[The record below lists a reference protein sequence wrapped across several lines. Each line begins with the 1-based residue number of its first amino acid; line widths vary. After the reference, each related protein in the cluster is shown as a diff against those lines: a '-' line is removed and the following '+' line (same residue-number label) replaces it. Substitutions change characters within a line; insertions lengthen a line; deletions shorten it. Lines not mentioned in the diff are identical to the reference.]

1 MEADSEN
8 KGKKV
13 SFDEW
18 ANSSCELS
26 ENKDESLYF
35 SKENLDRVFAAEK
48 FSKREKK
55 GHLLLQLQKTYMGD
69 DRFKLDKEF
78 EADEIDKLPSNL
90 LGSLSTRERQDLLL
104 SKKSKSQKKEVNGDQ
119 KNNEQ
124 MDELDN
130 EEDLQWD
137 TELGQHESEKSRAF
151 NILSQFVPKVEI
163 FCNNYMA
170 GKSNIR

>member
-1 MEADSEN
+1 
-8 KGKKV
+8 
-13 SFDEW
+13 
-18 ANSSCELS
+18 
-26 ENKDESLYF
+26 
-35 SKENLDRVFAAEK
+35 
-48 FSKREKK
+48 
-55 GHLLLQLQKTYMGD
+55 MGD

-137 TELGQHESEKSRAF
+137 TELG
-151 NILSQFVPKVEI
+151 
-163 FCNNYMA
+163 
-170 GKSNIR
+170 